1 MSGIMGFSTE
11 SLINLI
17 MQYVADDISPET
29 GTEEGSYTIN
39 NEQMG
44 ITVSDGNG
52 NEKILYLMEDGSLQY
67 EDDEIDQV
75 ITFRK
80 N

>member
-1 MSGIMGFSTE
+1 MGFSTE

-52 NEKILYLMEDGSLQY
+52 NEKDFIFDGRC
-67 EDDEIDQV
+67 IPAV
-75 ITFRK
+75 
-80 N
+80 

>member
-1 MSGIMGFSTE
+1 MGFSTE

-29 GTEEGSYTIN
+29 GTEEGSFTIN

-44 ITVSDGNG
+44 ITVLDGNG

-75 ITFRK
+75 IKFRK